1 MNRILLIHTALQTAY
16 AGVAVDGR
24 PVAWRS
30 SPQQKDHAAFL
41 HPAVDAVMKEAGWGM
56 DDLHGIAVISGPGSY
71 TGLRVGMSAAKGF
84 CYALTLPLVMVDTLE
99 WLAVGVRAK
108 GEETVCPMVDAR
120 RAEVFTA
127 LYDAKGRSLMEPA
140 ALVLDEGSF
149 RDELDRGVVL
159 FCGDGADKWRG
170 MTAHPNAR
178 FVGSGSGIG
187 ELAALAEER
196 FRGGGFKDP
205 ASAEPLYIKAFQGT
219 KSVPKPP

>member
-41 HPAVDAVMKEAGWGM
+41 HPAVEAVMKEAGWGM
-56 DDLHGIAVISGPGSY
+56 GDLHGVAVAAGPGSY

-99 WLAVGVRAK
+99 WLAAGVRAEGDEK
-108 GEETVCPMVDAR
+108 VCPMVDAR

-127 LYDAKGRSLMEPA
+127 LYDAEGRRLMEPA
-140 ALVLDEGSF
+140 AMVLDEGSF
-149 RDELDRGVVL
+149 RHELDRGVVL
-159 FCGDGADKWRG
+159 FCGDGADKWKG
-170 MTAHPNAR
+170 MTTHPNAR
-178 FVGSGSGIG
+178 FAGSGSGIG

-196 FRGGGFKDP
+196 FRKGGFTDT
-205 ASAEPLYIKAFQGT
+205 ASAEPLYVKAFQGT
-219 KSVPKPP
+219 TAKPRPT